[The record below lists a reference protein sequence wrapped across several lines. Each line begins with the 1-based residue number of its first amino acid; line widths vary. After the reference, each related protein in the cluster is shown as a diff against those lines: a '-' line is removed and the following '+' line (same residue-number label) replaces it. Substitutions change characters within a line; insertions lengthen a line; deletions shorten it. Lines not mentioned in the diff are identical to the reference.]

1 MNQGQLAK
9 AVGQRLGVDT
19 SDGTTKDGA
28 AVRSFLQIRHDQLY
42 RAFLWK
48 DSIIEMEMAINAP
61 YTPTSNYLPT
71 KARVVLPPIFQHV
84 LGARLGWQSLEVQRQ
99 MLYYRADYSRFMRS
113 GYTAEFMTLPS
124 CVWEFDTPQ
133 TLSLVSAVA
142 EPNPAICTL
151 DELQEDGVSVVR
163 SAVNPAVLP
172 GTAAG
177 TTDRVDSFIKPV
189 TTGQIILGED
199 INQIYTNSGNLIP
212 AGVWPRLPLTW
223 GNSIEITGFIIGQN
237 YAYQMGAKDSIEQLN
252 TLPAYQPGTVVVAAN
267 LTQGNFVATQTSYWL
282 NGLTGNVQIASIIS
296 GPILSGYTILPII
309 TLNPADLSAPKC
321 QRLQLVGKP
330 TSANQQTH
338 NLHILGK
345 RVTPQFSSDTD
356 VPGVNGL
363 DGVLF
368 ALAYYDFKQRDE
380 AGGGADA
387 LSALTEAVG
396 PRFLTDGKP
405 GGFLG
410 KLIEE
415 EVVQAAYN
423 ARIVPDCGIGG
434 PDGYWDLYPNKGNF
448 Y

>member
-84 LGARLGWQSLEVQRQ
+84 LGARLGWQSLDVQRQ

-124 CVWEFDTPQ
+124 CVWEFDTAQ

-151 DELQEDGVSVVR
+151 DELQNDGVSVVR
-163 SAVNPAVLP
+163 SSVNPAVLP

-177 TTDRVDSFIKPV
+177 TTDRVDSFIKPA
-189 TTGQIILGED
+189 TMGQIILGEVSPD
-199 INQIYTNSGNLIP
+199 YANSPNLIP
-212 AGVWPRLPLTW
+212 AGTNWPVF
-223 GNSIEITGFIIGQN
+223 SIHPPQQTAIIPVTGFIIGQTYN
-237 YAYQMGAKDSIEQLN
+237 FTAGIAVKAREAL
-252 TLPAYQPGTVVVAAN
+252 
-267 LTQGNFVATQTSYWL
+267 QGNGGYINEGDFVATQTTYNLIANFEFS
-282 NGLTGNVQIASIIS
+282 GLPVTSVIS
-296 GPILSGYTILPII
+296 GLVLSGYSSLPIV
-309 TLNPADLSAPKC
+309 TLNTSDLSAPKC

-345 RVTPQFSSDTD
+345 RVTPPFSADTD

-423 ARIVPDCGIGG
+423 ARIVPDCGVGG